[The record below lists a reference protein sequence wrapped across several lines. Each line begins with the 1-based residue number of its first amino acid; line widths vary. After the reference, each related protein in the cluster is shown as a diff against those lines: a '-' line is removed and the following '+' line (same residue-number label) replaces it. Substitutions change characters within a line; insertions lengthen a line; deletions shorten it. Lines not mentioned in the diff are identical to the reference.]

1 MSMNVGTIQVVPWIL
16 AGLTATLVM
25 DIGGGVVRGVGLT
38 HGAPPQLI
46 GRFFL
51 SVFRGHLTELDP
63 SIPADATFS
72 PGFVLP
78 IHYGIGAGLA
88 VLFGLAVG
96 RWESPPPWWMA
107 VLYGIGTTVLPALW
121 MFPAMGF
128 GVLGLRGPDEF
139 RLLPTALVNHLFF
152 GLGLALAG
160 AIVVPW
166 FL

>member
-1 MSMNVGTIQVVPWIL
+1 MNIETMQVVAWVL
-16 AGLTATLVM
+16 AGLMATLVM
-25 DIGGGVVRGVGLT
+25 DIGGSVLRGLGLT

-51 SVFRGHLTELDP
+51 SVFRGHLTKLDP
-63 SIPADATFS
+63 SIPAGATFS

-78 IHYGIGAGLA
+78 IHYGIGAGLS
-88 VLFGLAVG
+88 VLFGLAFG
-96 RWESPPPWWMA
+96 RWESPPPWWTA

-128 GVLGLRGPDEF
+128 GVLGLRGPREF
-139 RLLPTALVNHLFF
+139 RLLPTAFVNHLFF

-160 AIVVPW
+160 AIVVPR
-166 FL
+166 FR